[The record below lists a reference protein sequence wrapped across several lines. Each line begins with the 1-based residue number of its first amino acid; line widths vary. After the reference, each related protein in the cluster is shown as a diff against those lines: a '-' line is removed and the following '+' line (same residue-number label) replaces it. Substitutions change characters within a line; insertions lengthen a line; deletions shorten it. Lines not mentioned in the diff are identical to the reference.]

1 MENKNENNKTK
12 DNFIHM
18 AKDSLTDY
26 YKIIKIIGKGGYS
39 KVYEVKNQKTS
50 QLFACKKISKI
61 NIIDLPKF
69 KNEINILCGM
79 EHPNVVKFYEVY
91 ESNRSLYLIM
101 ELCKGSP
108 LLKKITEKA
117 LKRKMYTEKDAAVIF
132 RKIMS
137 AIEYS
142 HNAGICHRDLK
153 PENILYLND
162 NNDEKENPLKLINYI
177 FSKHFKIHKLSSKV
191 GSVHF
196 TAPEVLDNTY
206 TEKCDI
212 WSAGVLL
219 YLLLSGTLPF
229 NGSEESIIFS
239 KIKSF
244 KYDMNNGIWD
254 NISNE
259 AKDLI
264 KHILVPEKERYSAK
278 EVLAH
283 PWFNVVNDIKDK
295 SINID
300 FNIFKRY
307 SEENTLKKIVL
318 HFIVSR
324 LDDKEIVN
332 LKELFKKFDKN
343 SDGQISYEE
352 FEKGFIEYQNKNH
365 SFNQNDIK
373 NIFNIIDINKNGK
386 IDYPEFI
393 ATSLVGR
400 KEIIERRLLEAFA
413 TFDKNQTGKIKKE
426 DFIKALNIDISL
438 KEKGLEKV
446 IDDLTKDDLVDYN
459 KFLELMNK

>member
-1 MENKNENNKTK
+1 MENENEKTTK

-39 KVYEVKNQKTS
+39 KVYEVQNQKTS
-50 QLFACKKISKI
+50 KLFACKKISKI
-61 NIIDLPKF
+61 NVIDLPKF
-69 KNEINILCGM
+69 KNEINIMCGM
-79 EHPNVVKFYEVY
+79 EHPNIVKFYEVY

-108 LLKKITEKA
+108 LLKNITEKA
-117 LKRKMYTEKDAAVIF
+117 FQRKMYTEKDAAEIF
-132 RKIMS
+132 QKVMS

-162 NNDEKENPLKLINYI
+162 NKDEKKNPLKLINFI
-177 FSKHFKIHKLSSKV
+177 FSKHFKIHKLTSKV
-191 GSVHF
+191 GSVHY
-196 TAPEVLDNTY
+196 TAPEVLDHKY

-229 NGSEESIIFS
+229 NGSEESEIFA
-239 KIKSF
+239 KIKSCQYNMDN
-244 KYDMNNGIWD
+244 KIWE

-264 KHILVPEKERYSAK
+264 KHIFVPENERYSAK

-283 PWFNVVNDIKDK
+283 PWFNIVNDIKDK
-295 SINID
+295 AINID

-307 SEENTLKKIVL
+307 SEENTLKKLVL
-318 HFIVSR
+318 HFIASR
-324 LDDKEIVN
+324 LNEKEIEN
-332 LKELFKKFDKN
+332 LKDLFKKFDKN

-365 SFNQNDIK
+365 LFNQNDIK

-386 IDYPEFI
+386 IDYSEFI

-400 KEIIERRLLEAFA
+400 KEIIERRLLEAFG

-459 KFLELMNK
+459 KSLELMNK

>member
-1 MENKNENNKTK
+1 MENENKINK

-18 AKDSLTDY
+18 VKDSLTDY

-39 KVYEVKNQKTS
+39 KVYEVQNQKTS
-50 QLFACKKISKI
+50 KLLACKKISKI
-61 NIIDLPKF
+61 NIIDLQKF
-69 KNEINILCGM
+69 KNEINIMCAM
-79 EHPNVVKFYEVY
+79 DHPNIVKFYEVY

-108 LLKKITEKA
+108 LFKKITEKA
-117 LKRKMYTEKDAAVIF
+117 IQKKKYTEKDAAKIFQNVI
-132 RKIMS
+132 S
-137 AIEYS
+137 ALEYS
-142 HNAGICHRDLK
+142 HNVGICHRDLK

-162 NNDEKENPLKLINYI
+162 NNDEKNPLKLINFI
-177 FSKHFKIHKLSSKV
+177 FSRHFKINKLTSKV
-191 GSVHF
+191 GSVYYI
-196 TAPEVLDNTY
+196 APEVLDRKY

-219 YLLLSGTLPF
+219 YLLLSGSLPF
-229 NGSEESIIFS
+229 NGSEESEIFA

-244 KYDMNNGIWD
+244 KYDMDNKIWE

-264 KHILVPEKERYSAK
+264 KHIFVPENERYSAK

-283 PWFNVVNDIKDK
+283 PWFKIVNDIKDK
-295 SINID
+295 PINID
-300 FNIFKRY
+300 FNFFKKY

-318 HFIVSR
+318 HFITSR
-324 LDDKEIVN
+324 LNEKEIEN
-332 LKELFKKFDKN
+332 LKDLFKKFDKN

-365 SFNQNDIK
+365 LFNQNDIK

-386 IDYPEFI
+386 IDYSEFI

-413 TFDKNQTGKIKKE
+413 TFDKNQSGKIKKE
-426 DFIKALNIDISL
+426 DFIKALNIDTSL
-438 KEKGLEKV
+438 KEKGLEKF
-446 IDDLTKDDLVDYN
+446 IDDLTQDDMVDYN